1 MHISVLCNSQGRE
14 KVEVRNEL
22 VRSSQHTVSNK
33 SQMLTMPKFG
43 LRDNLVKCEL
53 LKKEEMYT
61 YIEPFT

>member
-1 MHISVLCNSQGRE
+1 MSELCNSHEKE

-33 SQMLTMPKFG
+33 AQMLTMPQFG

-53 LKKEEMYT
+53 LKKEETYT
-61 YIEPFT
+61 YIENFM

>member
-1 MHISVLCNSQGRE
+1 
-14 KVEVRNEL
+14 
-22 VRSSQHTVSNK
+22 
-33 SQMLTMPKFG
+33 MLTMPKFG